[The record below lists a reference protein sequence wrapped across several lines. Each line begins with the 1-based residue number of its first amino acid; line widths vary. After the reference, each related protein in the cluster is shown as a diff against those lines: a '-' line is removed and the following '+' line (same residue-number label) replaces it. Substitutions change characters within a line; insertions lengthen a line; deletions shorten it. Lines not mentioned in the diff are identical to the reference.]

1 MPFINPKEFKKWGLD
16 KEIENVMQQL
26 TVTSRAES
34 RNKTLSVRFGQRC
47 MDLLNENLLDYAT
60 THYRKRENK
69 TIFQL
74 PKDVF
79 VVPKICKNGVNF
91 HFKRLKL

>member
-34 RNKTLSVRFGQRC
+34 RKYRITSHAVSNGLAQRS
-47 MDLLNENLLDYAT
+47 
-60 THYRKRENK
+60 
-69 TIFQL
+69 
-74 PKDVF
+74 
-79 VVPKICKNGVNF
+79 KNS
-91 HFKRLKL
+91 